1 MGCGTGIVV
10 RVNRS
15 LLHPMRKGRLGSRI
29 DVMDWRIRMNA
40 ENMILKRSL
49 VLQSFAPL
57 FILLAIKHIRFGT
70 FWHLVVSFIK
80 LFSDKGLVAVSIAV
94 KNKNFGS
101 FVIFIISLMWLFAT
115 LIIAIGFRGMQ
126 KSGFK
131 SAGEQILIED
141 SQNDSGATFLVT
153 YVLPLLTDDVSS
165 IRGLIVFLVLLL
177 MVIALLINSNT
188 FYQNPVLSAMKY
200 RTFTFKFV
208 NPASDI
214 NHSNRIYVGI
224 THGVPI
230 VEDAVIKRKYISDGV
245 FLIYND

>member
-1 MGCGTGIVV
+1 M
-10 RVNRS
+10 
-15 LLHPMRKGRLGSRI
+15 
-29 DVMDWRIRMNA
+29 
-40 ENMILKRSL
+40 
-49 VLQSFAPL
+49 
-57 FILLAIKHIRFGT
+57 
-70 FWHLVVSFIK
+70 
-80 LFSDKGLVAVSIAV
+80 
-94 KNKNFGS
+94 
-101 FVIFIISLMWLFAT
+101 
-115 LIIAIGFRGMQ
+115 
-126 KSGFK
+126 
-131 SAGEQILIED
+131 IED
-141 SQNDSGATFLVT
+141 SPNDSGATFLVT

-214 NHSNRIYVGI
+214 NHSNRVYIGI